1 MKTLVISLKHFT
13 SSTQLLEKKS
23 IILILGKIPGATL
36 LWLVSILICFKMIL
50 VLCPT
55 RMSVIKMLGTIVVIV
70 GKIPGATLLWRV
82 GIRGNIKTILVLG
95 TQERDD

>member
-1 MKTLVISLKHFT
+1 
-13 SSTQLLEKKS
+13 
-23 IILILGKIPGATL
+23 
-36 LWLVSILICFKMIL
+36 
-50 VLCPT
+50 
-55 RMSVIKMLGTIVVIV
+55 MLGTIVVIV